1 MAQNHSWA
9 GATGAQGSPCIK
21 PAEIQND
28 SQNPLGGR
36 ADGRFAGVFMPV
48 VASYCTTFLKREML
62 HIYRQVTGLREFR
75 TFVMTKSREN
85 ADLYPFG
92 DVEVLPRPR
101 IHFLARFQKKY
112 IQRLEPVF
120 YRGEYDQLSG
130 VLGRR
135 EADLLHVYFGHTG
148 VHLLPFLKNWPKP
161 SLVSFHGMDIMERDN
176 DPGYGVR
183 LRNLLQTVPMVLA
196 RSESLAERLAAFGC
210 SRSKIRINRT
220 GIPMDG
226 FPFAPRTA
234 PADDAWRLIQ
244 ASRFIEKKGLFV
256 TLGAFAEFR
265 KIYPKSRLVLA
276 GEGPLENRLRETA
289 AELGIADAV
298 SYTGFLQQQ
307 QLAEA
312 YAESHIFLHPSQT
325 TEGGDQEGVPNSML
339 EAMATG
345 LPVVAT
351 IHGGIPEAV
360 ASGEDGL
367 LVPERDLAGVA
378 NALLT
383 LAGNPSLYERLSHE
397 AAVSVREKFEQSRSI
412 AKLEGF
418 YRELLEIHGTEKVA

>member
-1 MAQNHSWA
+1 
-9 GATGAQGSPCIK
+9 
-21 PAEIQND
+21 
-28 SQNPLGGR
+28 
-36 ADGRFAGVFMPV
+36 MPV

-62 HIYRQVTGLREFR
+62 HIYRQVTGLKEFR

-85 ADLYPFG
+85 ADLYPFD

-101 IHFLARFQKKY
+101 INFLSRFQRKY
-112 IQRLEPVF
+112 ILRQEPVF
-120 YRGEYDQLSG
+120 YRGEYDLLSG

-135 EADLLHVYFGHTG
+135 DADLLHVYFGHTG

-176 DPGYGVR
+176 EPGYGVK
-183 LRNLLQTVPMVLA
+183 LRDLLQTVPMVLA

-210 SRSKIRINRT
+210 SPSKIRINRT

-226 FPFAPRTA
+226 FPFVQRTA
-234 PADDAWRLIQ
+234 PEGSAWRLIQ

-256 TLGAFAEFR
+256 TLGAFAEFH
-265 KIYPKSRLVLA
+265 KIYPAAKLILA
-276 GEGPLENRLRETA
+276 GEGPLEDKLRETA
-289 AELGIADAV
+289 AQLGIADAV

-307 QLAEA
+307 QLAAA
-312 YAESHIFLHPSQT
+312 YASAHIFLHPSQT
-325 TEGGDQEGVPNSML
+325 TEKGDQEGVPNSML

-351 IHGGIPEAV
+351 LHGGIPEA
-360 ASGEDGL
+360 ATSGEDGI
-367 LVPERDLAGVA
+367 LVPERDTAGVA

-383 LAGNPSLYERLSHE
+383 IAGNPSLYEQLSRT
-397 AAVSVREKFEQSRSI
+397 AAASVREKFEQSRSI

-418 YRELLEIHGTEKVA
+418 YRELFENSPAKR